1 MKQLL
6 TIAMSAM
13 MLTACNFRQS
23 QIPADWVGSWFSADG
38 GWQCSLYEQVALY
51 NNNVW
56 HYQSVAETDS
66 SLSVTI
72 ANGGQ
77 TVSLKLVGGQAT
89 YTIQPTEGAA
99 NQKNV
104 GRKGSMGHLLS
115 KYYVDGKL
123 MGHVFKNQVLAA
135 AEICSKFDS
144 VDGIAPPRR
153 VVAPNPVPDGNIGS
167 AVVRL
172 YLRNNLRG
180 PESITDFPKY
190 LTDGYHILYSNRLE
204 EGDRKMQLVES
215 DQFGRMFEAVIP
227 VDGMANFGFSPSE
240 DVGMI
245 ILRSYLAAQGDTVM
259 VVVNWQDRYYNI
271 GSYSNSLS
279 GFYLYNF
286 SSEPFG
292 WMTASITNYFGDD
305 ADEEQVISQASQAL
319 RVINDKYNTAMR
331 AAPAYSR
338 YYANAR
344 NNWRHNLENQMFGY
358 IDKKQCEGKQVS
370 ARLMKFM
377 ADSFPTADS
386 CVLQSVVAF
395 GNAKAFIPKLF
406 LTLTDSKID
415 MGILYIDENEARR
428 RGYSQLAIDLFQTS
442 IIAKWLNDNAIRF
455 EKFEVY
461 NKKIEDFIA
470 GIKTPDY
477 RNYLEDKYK
486 WFCSCRGYIASVFNG
501 QKLTDSEFDAFAQLT
516 NEQNAIN
523 LRELQDNLSYY
534 DYALPRVEITV
545 SSRKPGTYY
554 LYDSEYPNVAIDSL
568 YSSRGFYVFHNKLQV
583 GHNYTL
589 KCGGKEKGDFT
600 VIDELTNRKFG
611 FSD

>member
-1 MKQLL
+1 
-6 TIAMSAM
+6 
-13 MLTACNFRQS
+13 
-23 QIPADWVGSWFSADG
+23 
-38 GWQCSLYEQVALY
+38 
-51 NNNVW
+51 
-56 HYQSVAETDS
+56 
-66 SLSVTI
+66 
-72 ANGGQ
+72 
-77 TVSLKLVGGQAT
+77 
-89 YTIQPTEGAA
+89 
-99 NQKNV
+99 
-104 GRKGSMGHLLS
+104 
-115 KYYVDGKL
+115 
-123 MGHVFKNQVLAA
+123 
-135 AEICSKFDS
+135 
-144 VDGIAPPRR
+144 
-153 VVAPNPVPDGNIGS
+153 
-167 AVVRL
+167 
-172 YLRNNLRG
+172 
-180 PESITDFPKY
+180 
-190 LTDGYHILYSNRLE
+190 LYSNRLE

-227 VDGMANFGFSPSE
+227 VDGMANFMFSPSE
-240 DVGMI
+240 YEDMSWLI
-245 ILRSYLAAQGDTVM
+245 DRSYLAAQGDTVM
-259 VVVNWQDRYYNI
+259 VVVNWQERINTF
-271 GSYSNSLS
+271 GSHRNTFYGYGLPYFDS
-279 GFYLYNF
+279 G
-286 SSEPFG
+286 PFG

-358 IDKKQCEGKQVS
+358 IDRKQCEGKQVS

-386 CVLQSVVAF
+386 CVLQSAIAF
-395 GNAKAFIPKLF
+395 ANAKNYIPKPF

-442 IIAKWLNDNAIRF
+442 IIAQWLNNNAIRF

-461 NKKIEDFIA
+461 NEKIEDFIA
-470 GIKTPDY
+470 GIKTPGY

-486 WFCSCRGYIASVFNG
+486 WFCSCRGYITSVFNG

-545 SSRKPGTYY
+545 SSHKPGTYY

-589 KCGGKEKGDFT
+589 KCGGKEKADFT
-600 VIDELTNRKFG
+600 VIDELTNRQFS

>member
-1 MKQLL
+1 
-6 TIAMSAM
+6 MSAL

-66 SLSVTI
+66 SLNVTI
-72 ANGGQ
+72 ANGGR
-77 TVSLKLVGGQAT
+77 TVSLDFTGFPG
-89 YTIQPTEGAA
+89 TESHSENGALISIEKIPFLFA
-99 NQKNV
+99 
-104 GRKGSMGHLLS
+104 
-115 KYYVDGKL
+115 KYSVDGEF
-123 MGHVFKNQVLAA
+123 MGFVLKNNAVVA
-135 AEICSKFDS
+135 AELCRKFDS
-144 VDGIAPPRR
+144 VAGITPPQR
-153 VVAPNPVPDGNIGS
+153 VAEPNPVPDGNIGS

-190 LTDGYHILYSNRLE
+190 LTDGYYISYSNRLE

-240 DVGMI
+240 DLGQS

-286 SSEPFG
+286 NSEPFG

-395 GNAKAFIPKLF
+395 GNAKAFIPKPF
-406 LTLTDSKID
+406 LALTDSIID

-461 NKKIEDFIA
+461 NEKIEDFIA
-470 GIKTPDY
+470 GIKTPGY

-486 WFCSCRGYIASVFNG
+486 WFCSCRGYITSVFNG
-501 QKLTDSEFDAFAQLT
+501 QKLTDSELEAFAQLT
-516 NEQNAIN
+516 NERNAIN

-545 SSRKPGTYY
+545 TSHKPGTYY

-568 YSSRGFYVFHNKLQV
+568 YSSRGFYVFHNKLEV

-589 KCGGKEKGDFT
+589 KCNGKEKCDFT
-600 VIDELTNRKFG
+600 VVGELSNHQFS